1 MLDWRWVANAA
12 LASIAAGVNIWA
24 AQGAPKLLR
33 PARLAIGFLALVYA
47 VGITWGLVTDQIE
60 RWTSIGRV
68 VGLFA
73 WVLVWIVPA
82 IASRHDRRR
91 IVANIEGLMPSDRAD
106 SDPLAPRGGWSPDG
120 DRPSDGE
127 PWQDGG

>member
-1 MLDWRWVANAA
+1 MIDWRWVANAA

-60 RWTSIGRV
+60 RWASIGRV
-68 VGLFA
+68 VGLF
-73 WVLVWIVPA
+73 
-82 IASRHDRRR
+82 
-91 IVANIEGLMPSDRAD
+91 
-106 SDPLAPRGGWSPDG
+106 
-120 DRPSDGE
+120 
-127 PWQDGG
+127 